1 MSLDCV
7 SRTLGGLLCI
17 ANAGIFATL
26 VGMATLSIGKHH
38 GIVACGGK
46 LCAVVAT
53 KAPAKAPPT
62 VIEPA
67 RMSQL
72 AKVALDKKI

>member
-7 SRTLGGLLCI
+7 SRTIGSLLCI

-38 GIVACGGK
+38 GVVACGGK

-53 KAPAKAPPT
+53 KAPAKA
-62 VIEPA
+62 VQPA

-72 AKVALDKKI
+72 AKATLDKKI